1 VDDPAGGDGLGTGDV
16 SVGIGGLHLAELTE
30 IAGLA
35 VVAEDLLDL
44 VAALLQ
50 AAQRQAERGD
60 AVADRVVG
68 VVVGDGDEQGPLEG
82 PGAQPAAGEFPL
94 QRRGALLD
102 LDEERLAGPGEA
114 AYRVG
119 PQQFPASIATRPS
132 QIRSISPSR

>member
-1 VDDPAGGDGLGTGDV
+1 MTPPVADGLGTGDV

-30 IAGLA
+30 IAELA

-68 VVVGDGDEQGPLEG
+68 VVVGDGDEQGPL
-82 PGAQPAAGEFPL
+82 PIVSA
-94 QRRGALLD
+94 RS
-102 LDEERLAGPGEA
+102 
-114 AYRVG
+114 
-119 PQQFPASIATRPS
+119 FPASIATRPS